1 MLIWR
6 HGWNLNA
13 ALSFER
19 LDVIKLK
26 YLFATSWFINLCNNG
41 HLQGGVYWFKIFPF
55 QPFRC
60 LLAVKAFFLHFYLK
74 IFRFILL
81 WFFFFFVFLKIC
93 NYIFFWFVSRDAEM
107 WWIMNIILQRSD
119 GNLKLKGVLIFFVF
133 KFHWFYKL
141 CMKMWLIIKSVLKE
155 KLKC

>member
-60 LLAVKAFFLHFYLK
+60 LLAVKAFFFTFLFDDFHF
-74 IFRFILL
+74 IVI
-81 WFFFFFVFLKIC
+81 FFFSSSFWRFVIIYSFDL
-93 NYIFFWFVSRDAEM
+93 FREM
-107 WWIMNIILQRSD
+107 LRCGELWISFSQWSD
-119 GNLKLKGVLIFFVF
+119 GNLKLKGEILIFF
-133 KFHWFYKL
+133 
-141 CMKMWLIIKSVLKE
+141 IIRF
-155 KLKC
+155 

>member
-60 LLAVKAFFLHFYLK
+60 LLAVKAFFFLHFYLT
-74 IFRFILL
+74 IFILL
-81 WFFFFFVFLKIC
+81 WFFFLFVFLKIC
-93 NYIFFWFVSRDAEM
+93 NYIFFWFVPRDAEM
-107 WWIMNIILQRSD
+107 WWIMNIIFAMEWWQFEIKRGD
-119 GNLKLKGVLIFFVF
+119 FNFFIFRF
-133 KFHWFYKL
+133 
-141 CMKMWLIIKSVLKE
+141 
-155 KLKC
+155 

>member
-6 HGWNLNA
+6 HGWNLNG

-41 HLQGGVYWFKIFPF
+41 HLQGGGYWFKIFPF

-60 LLAVKAFFLHFYLK
+60 LLAVKAFYIFIWRFSDSFYCE
-74 IFRFILL
+74 
-81 WFFFFFVFLKIC
+81 FFFLRLLHLLKIC
-93 NYIFFWFVSRDAEM
+93 NYIFFDLFWEM
-107 WWIMNIILQRSD
+107 LRCGELWISFCMEW
-119 GNLKLKGVLIFFVF
+119 GNLKLKGVFIFFF
-133 KFHWFYKL
+133 DF
-141 CMKMWLIIKSVLKE
+141 
-155 KLKC
+155 

>member
-60 LLAVKAFFLHFYLK
+60 LLAVKAFYIFIWRFLDSFYCD
-74 IFRFILL
+74 IFFLL
-81 WFFFFFVFLKIC
+81 HLLKIC
-93 NYIFFWFVSRDAEM
+93 NYIFFDLFREM
-107 WWIMNIILQRSD
+107 LRCGELWISFWMER
-119 GNLKLKGVLIFFVF
+119 GNLKLKEGFIFFF
-133 KFHWFYKL
+133 FFYF
-141 CMKMWLIIKSVLKE
+141 
-155 KLKC
+155 